1 MPQVWS
7 PDVAFRAPR
16 IELQE
21 DKESMTWL
29 LELLHVLS
37 NEGSLILNTEPL
49 VPDSVIAPIARL
61 ADKYNVAGLVKAF
74 FCATTINT
82 WSREPFWQ
90 TFILGVATK
99 DITLCRKSIS
109 KFRSTTKAVFYW
121 SQADARLVGVDVYWA
136 LVKVTEEWIDTE
148 VEHFDGERDVIDW
161 DWITERVDWPGILGV

>member
-109 KFRSTTKAVFYW
+109 KVQIYHQSRLLLVAGRRS
-121 SQADARLVGVDVYWA
+121 SGGSGR
-136 LVKVTEEWIDTE
+136 
-148 VEHFDGERDVIDW
+148 
-161 DWITERVDWPGILGV
+161 ILGPGQSH